1 MLRALPKIC
10 LTMGKE
16 IRLRFAK
23 RVRQLRLK
31 NGWSQEELAEFSDL
45 AVRQVQY
52 LESKN
57 PSPAK
62 IDTIEKLAK
71 AFKISCSKLLDF

>member
-1 MLRALPKIC
+1 MRNH
-10 LTMGKE
+10 
-16 IRLRFAK
+16 IRQRFAD
-23 RVRQLRLK
+23 RLRQLRNRK
-31 NGWSQEELAEFSDL
+31 GWTQEELAEYADM
-45 AVRQVQY
+45 AVRQIQY

-71 AFKISCSKLLDF
+71 AFGLSCSKLLDF

>member
-1 MLRALPKIC
+1 
-10 LTMGKE
+10 MGKE
-16 IRLRFAK
+16 IRQKLADRLR
-23 RVRQLRLK
+23 RLRK
-31 NGWSQEELAEFSDL
+31 QKGWTQEELAEYADM
-45 AVRQVQY
+45 AVRQIQY

-71 AFKISCSKLLDF
+71 AFRLSCSKLLDF

>member
-1 MLRALPKIC
+1 
-10 LTMGKE
+10 MGEE

-23 RVRQLRLK
+23 RVRELRQK
-31 NGWSQEELAEFSDL
+31 RGWSQEELAEFADL
-45 AVRQVQY
+45 AVRQIQY

-71 AFKISCSKLLDF
+71 AFKITCSKLLDF

>member
-1 MLRALPKIC
+1 
-10 LTMGKE
+10 MGKQ
-16 IRLRFAK
+16 IRLKFGR
-23 RVRQLRLK
+23 RIIQLRK
-31 NGWSQEELAEFSDL
+31 QRGWTQEELAEYADL
-45 AVRQVQY
+45 AVRQIQY

-71 AFKISCSKLLDF
+71 AFKISLARLLDF

>member
-1 MLRALPKIC
+1 
-10 LTMGKE
+10 MGLQ
-16 IRLRFAK
+16 IRLKFGK
-23 RVRQLRLK
+23 RLRQPRK
-31 NGWSQEELAEFSDL
+31 KRGWTQEDLAEHADM

-71 AFKISCSKLLDF
+71 AFGITCSKLLNF

>member
-1 MLRALPKIC
+1 
-10 LTMGKE
+10 MGKE
-16 IRLRFAK
+16 IRIRFAK
-23 RVRQLRLK
+23 RLRQLRK
-31 NGWSQEELAEFSDL
+31 RQGWTQEELAEHADI

-52 LESKN
+52 LESKK

-71 AFKISCSKLLDF
+71 AFKVSCSKLLDF

>member
-1 MLRALPKIC
+1 
-10 LTMGKE
+10 MGKE

-23 RVRQLRLK
+23 RLRQLRERK
-31 NGWSQEELAEFSDL
+31 GWTQEDLAEYADM

>member
-1 MLRALPKIC
+1 
-10 LTMGKE
+10 MGKD
-16 IRLRFAK
+16 IRLRFAD
-23 RVRQLRLK
+23 RLRQLREQK
-31 NGWSQEELAEFSDL
+31 GWTQEELAEYADI

-62 IDTIEKLAK
+62 IDTLEKLAK
-71 AFKISCSKLLDF
+71 AFKITLPKLLNF

>member
-1 MLRALPKIC
+1 MRNHS
-10 LTMGKE
+10 
-16 IRLRFAK
+16 RQRFAD
-23 RVRQLRLK
+23 RLRQLRNRK
-31 NGWSQEELAEFSDL
+31 GWTQEELAEYADM
-45 AVRQVQY
+45 AVRQIQY

-71 AFKISCSKLLDF
+71 AFGLSCSKLLDF

>member
-1 MLRALPKIC
+1 
-10 LTMGKE
+10 MGKE
-16 IRLRFAK
+16 IRQKLADRLR
-23 RVRQLRLK
+23 RLRK
-31 NGWSQEELAEFSDL
+31 QKSWTQEELAEYAEM
-45 AVRQVQY
+45 AVRQIQY

-71 AFKISCSKLLDF
+71 ALKTPLAKLLTA